1 MLISQRWEGIEVF
14 SCMHMSCLLAW
25 LQGRCVAYQTKV
37 LVRGRVAPKRT
48 RGTQCVTAIW
58 ASKETM
64 WGEIKPNQISES
76 ENFSET
82 LQGNLSKEK
91 TGEINFVNM
100 FVFDSPFCSLKTGC
114 GEGVEEVSLIDFNTR
129 ATIV

>member
-1 MLISQRWEGIEVF
+1 
-14 SCMHMSCLLAW
+14 
-25 LQGRCVAYQTKV
+25 
-37 LVRGRVAPKRT
+37 
-48 RGTQCVTAIW
+48 
-58 ASKETM
+58 M